1 MNKAM
6 NKFKIVLYAILA
18 MGFQV
23 LLGYLTGKGQGGIGM
38 LTFLVLIELDPNYSF
53 TYLLQTDRSKQK
65 NNHES
70 K

>member
-1 MNKAM
+1 MK
-6 NKFKIVLYAILA
+6 KLKIVFYAIVA

-38 LTFLVLIELDPNYSF
+38 LTFLILIELDPNYSF
-53 TYLLQTDRSKQK
+53 TYLLQTEKSKK
-65 NNHES
+65 NNQ